1 VVDFEADAR
10 SDRAEA
16 GVHVTRTGHG
26 THQVELWG
34 SMPIGWLGNFSRGAT
49 LMRLDIVRGVARRNT
64 QRRWSATFEMQ
75 GASESS
81 MQRIDF
87 LGLARVGV
95 ESPAPIALE
104 LQRFELQRFEL
115 TRFELTR
122 SAERAGM
129 LELRVN
135 ARDRTGFLAALLGHL
150 AGFVLFPEE
159 IRIDTFQDEAEDALL
174 LTSVGGQR
182 PPAEIEAALRASLR
196 LCTRDRASLLPG
208 V

>member
-1 VVDFEADAR
+1 MVDSEADAR
-10 SDRAEA
+10 AAQTES

-34 SMPIGWLGNFSRGAT
+34 SMPIGWLGNFTRGAT
-49 LMRLDIVRGVARRNT
+49 RLSLDIVRGVARRNS
-64 QRRWSATFEMQ
+64 QRRWSATFEVR

-81 MQRIDF
+81 VQRIDF

-95 ESPAPIALE
+95 ESAPPIQLE
-104 LQRFELQRFEL
+104 LQ
-115 TRFELTR
+115 RFELTR
-122 SAERAGM
+122 SAERSGM
-129 LELRVN
+129 LELRIN
-135 ARDRTGFLAALLGHL
+135 ARDRVGFLAALLGHL

-159 IRIDTFQDEAEDALL
+159 IRIDTFQSVAEDALL
-174 LTSVGGQR
+174 LTSVGGQS

-208 V
+208 A